1 MVDRI
6 GNVMKLLD
14 TEEYPLCL
22 NDFTSLLD
30 EMDVEY
36 DVFSVE
42 PIEDGAVT
50 VSRVTVYDRDDETV
64 LISYF
69 VTGGLIRTEI
79 L

>member
-30 EMDVEY
+30 EMEVEY
-36 DVFSVE
+36 DVYTV
-42 PIEDGAVT
+42 DTGADNIS
-50 VSRVTVYDRDDETV
+50 VSRVTVYDDEDETV

>member
-30 EMDVEY
+30 EMEVEY
-36 DVFSVE
+36 DVYTV
-42 PIEDGAVT
+42 DTGADNIT
-50 VSRVTVYDRDDETV
+50 VSRVTVYDDEDETV

>member
-30 EMDVEY
+30 EMEVEY
-36 DVFSVE
+36 DVYTVNT
-42 PIEDGAVT
+42 GADNIS
-50 VSRVTVYDRDDETV
+50 VSRVTVYDDEDETV